1 MIVLKKNRTARK
13 YLEQK
18 IGCTEIGGDSMK
30 QNLIHVNASVDSKIA
45 ETFKKTVEQ
54 RDVYLQDGISEAI
67 VIYIKKHRS
76 SKN

>member
-1 MIVLKKNRTARK
+1 
-13 YLEQK
+13 
-18 IGCTEIGGDSMK
+18 MK